1 MKNINENEFAQE
13 LDKIKQSEIELKP
26 IKTNK
31 GEKNMKNI
39 KRINWK
45 KIIETI
51 KTIIIYTAIITGIAF
66 YAGMKFGENN
76 AKAQSEKIVE
86 TVRNLSQSK

>member
-1 MKNINENEFAQE
+1 MKNINENEFE
-13 LDKIKQSEIELKP
+13 KGLNKIKNSKIELKP
-26 IKTNK
+26 KTNK
-31 GEKNMKNI
+31 GEKTMKNI
-39 KRINWK
+39 KKINWK
-45 KIIETI
+45 KIIEII
-51 KTIIIYTAIITGIAF
+51 KTIIIYTAIIAGIAF

>member
-13 LDKIKQSEIELKP
+13 LEKIKQSEIELKP
-26 IKTNK
+26 KTNK
-31 GEKNMKNI
+31 GENMKNI
-39 KRINWK
+39 KKINWK

-51 KTIIIYTAIITGIAF
+51 KTIVIYTAIIAGIAF

-76 AKAQSEKIVE
+76 AKSQSEKIVE
-86 TVRNLSQSK
+86 TVRNLSQK